1 MPLVKK
7 KNGHSPVC
15 EEPLE
20 PEATLHA
27 GRTEPSPSPRKQAL
41 GPCKSLNG
49 EKRKSMSPGLR
60 VKTSPDPKQVEEVS
74 ELARSSKN
82 TRRRKTPRKLQ
93 PSQPGTL
100 GSERSGVSSPRK
112 ESKKKPVKVEAPE
125 YIPIGDGPK
134 VPVKKKMKSKKK
146 AEQADTEQPALK
158 WKKRQESRGGGEP
171 WDEEPNT
178 DLEVVL
184 EKKGNM
190 DKAHIGQV
198 RPGPHPSRA
207 SSLP

>member
-82 TRRRKTPRKLQ
+82 TRRRKRPRKLQ

-100 GSERSGVSSPRK
+100 GSERPGMLCTLAQLGKMASGSRQPR
-112 ESKKKPVKVEAPE
+112 
-125 YIPIGDGPK
+125 D
-134 VPVKKKMKSKKK
+134 
-146 AEQADTEQPALK
+146 
-158 WKKRQESRGGGEP
+158 RNRSRGAPG
-171 WDEEPNT
+171 NT
-178 DLEVVL
+178 T
-184 EKKGNM
+184 
-190 DKAHIGQV
+190 Q
-198 RPGPHPSRA
+198 R
-207 SSLP
+207 